1 MSFNP
6 QVVADRI
13 FELTSIAG
21 IKTTAICMTRFRL
34 NLSDYSKVDLAALK
48 ALDGVA
54 DAVVIDDQLQIVM
67 GLGKVVQVY
76 ECFKPYLEDNV
87 TTSAENKR

>member
-13 FELTSIAG
+13 FELASIAG

-34 NLSDYSKVDLAALK
+34 NLSDYSKIDLAALK
-48 ALDGVA
+48 SLDGVA
-54 DAVVIDDQLQIVM
+54 DALIVDDQLQIVM
-67 GLGKVVQVY
+67 GLGKVVKVY
-76 ECFKPYLEDNV
+76 ECFKPYLENDAAIL
-87 TTSAENKR
+87 AEIKR

>member
-6 QVVADRI
+6 QVLADRI
-13 FELTSIAG
+13 FELASIAG

-34 NLSDYSKVDLAALK
+34 NLSDCSKVNLAALK

-54 DAVVIDDQLQIVM
+54 DAVIIEEQLQIVM
-67 GLGKVVQVY
+67 GLGKVVKVY
-76 ECFKPYLEDNV
+76 ECFKPYLENDAAIL
-87 TTSAENKR
+87 AETKR